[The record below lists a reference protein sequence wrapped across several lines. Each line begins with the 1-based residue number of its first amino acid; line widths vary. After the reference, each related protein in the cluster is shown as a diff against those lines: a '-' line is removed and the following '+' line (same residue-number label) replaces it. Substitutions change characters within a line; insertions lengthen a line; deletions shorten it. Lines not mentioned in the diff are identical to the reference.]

1 MKNPVVFLLLLT
13 AAAPAMT
20 VEELALAPE
29 GPGWAAEV
37 QEVGLIELVAGLE
50 RIADDETLTAVQR
63 LERLG
68 RFAGLEVGVD
78 ALLQLSGDGLPI
90 LALSEGLPENLG
102 TLLRFY
108 PRVGEEARERLLVAL
123 FLGMEQVRDELRS
136 LAEGGDA
143 SAPTAAC
150 ILYDLVGELHVDGL
164 VRALSVE
171 GQLATVGVLG
181 LQSAGEKAYPALVA
195 AVRERQPGALGYSP
209 VIFSAGGQYAVNFL
223 DDFLKSPDLEVRR
236 VAILV
241 ISRFSGKDYSYML
254 EYEPEAAD
262 YIREGLPVPPELRED

>member
-108 PRVGEEARERLLVAL
+108 
-123 FLGMEQVRDELRS
+123 
-136 LAEGGDA
+136 
-143 SAPTAAC
+143 
-150 ILYDLVGELHVDGL
+150 
-164 VRALSVE
+164 
-171 GQLATVGVLG
+171 
-181 LQSAGEKAYPALVA
+181 
-195 AVRERQPGALGYSP
+195 
-209 VIFSAGGQYAVNFL
+209 
-223 DDFLKSPDLEVRR
+223 
-236 VAILV
+236 
-241 ISRFSGKDYSYML
+241 
-254 EYEPEAAD
+254 
-262 YIREGLPVPPELRED
+262 